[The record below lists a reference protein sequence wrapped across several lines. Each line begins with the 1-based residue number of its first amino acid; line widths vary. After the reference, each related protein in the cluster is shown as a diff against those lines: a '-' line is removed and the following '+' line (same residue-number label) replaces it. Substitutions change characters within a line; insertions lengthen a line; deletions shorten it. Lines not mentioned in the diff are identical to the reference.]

1 VGVEGEAEFVD
12 VWLYKPV
19 DSKRVIRRLNDH
31 LPEGMR
37 VVAAGPLSK
46 VAPSID
52 EDIASTTYQI
62 DLSSSAIDIKDGVI
76 RFDAAQRVLF
86 TRVRPEGQQVVDL
99 KEAVGRLAVIS
110 HGVIELACLNRSPRP
125 KLGEVLQGV
134 FGLSGDSARAL
145 CVRKVA
151 VEWK

>member
-1 VGVEGEAEFVD
+1 M
-12 VWLYKPV
+12 
-19 DSKRVIRRLNDH
+19 RVI
-31 LPEGMR
+31 
-37 VVAAGPLSK
+37 AAGPLSK
-46 VAPSID
+46 VTPSID

-62 DLSSSAIDIKDGVI
+62 DLSSSAIDIKDGVR

-99 KEAVGRLAVIS
+99 KEAVGRLAVIG
-110 HGVIELACLNRSPRP
+110 HDVIELACLNRPPRP
-125 KLGEVLQGV
+125 RVGELLQGV
-134 FGLSGDSARAL
+134 FGLSQDSARVL